1 MSSLTAKQAKF
12 VTEYLV
18 DLNATQA
25 AIRAGYSE
33 KTAGAIGQENLR
45 KPTIY
50 AAVTELRAAQATDT
64 KIDANMVLEGL
75 LAETV
80 GGQQSGRI
88 AAWGWIGKHLAMFTD
103 KVQHGGDP
111 PQINISVR
119 PEGEPVGKVHTNG
132 GKP

>member
-1 MSSLTAKQAKF
+1 MSELTDKQAMF

-50 AAVTELRAAQATDT
+50 AAVAEARAKQAKHTEITAA
-64 KIDANMVLEGL
+64 MVLEGL
-75 LAETV
+75 LAETQ

-103 KVQHGGDP
+103 KVRHDGDAP
-111 PQINISVR
+111 TINISVR
-119 PEGEPVGKVHTNG
+119 PEGEPVSGNVWDEQ
-132 GKP
+132 